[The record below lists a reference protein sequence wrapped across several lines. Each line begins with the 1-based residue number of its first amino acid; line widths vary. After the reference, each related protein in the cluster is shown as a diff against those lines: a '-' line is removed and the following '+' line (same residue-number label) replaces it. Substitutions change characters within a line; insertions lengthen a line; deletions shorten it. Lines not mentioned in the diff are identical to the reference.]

1 LRRRLHSIASNSGLG
16 LTASPYVVYLYLA
29 GGWGLPTNKT
39 TLRAMRWPPL
49 AGPAVP
55 PTSVERPDIRGKPER
70 ESFCAFDLIYH
81 AYDFGFEDLPEAA

>member
-1 LRRRLHSIASNSGLG
+1 MA
-16 LTASPYVVYLYLA
+16 A
-29 GGWGLPTNKT
+29 
-39 TLRAMRWPPL
+39 
-49 AGPAVP
+49 AVP